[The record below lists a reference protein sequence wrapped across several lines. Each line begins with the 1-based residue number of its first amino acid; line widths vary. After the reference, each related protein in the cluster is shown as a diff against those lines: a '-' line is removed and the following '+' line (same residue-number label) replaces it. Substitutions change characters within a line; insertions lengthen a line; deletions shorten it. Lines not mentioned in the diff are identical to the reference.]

1 MSLRLLKPSL
11 LSVFALALLW
21 QAGGVQAIGL
31 LEAYEAALG
40 NDPTFRSA
48 IHENEAGQQA
58 IALGR
63 AGLLPTLSVTHMQG
77 MSRGTQKID
86 DNNRLTPDKSDLD
99 FNSQVTTLTLR
110 QPLLNL
116 EAVAAYNQGY
126 ARANSSQAKF
136 LGQSYELMV
145 RLVEAYAKTLL
156 AQDRL
161 NLAKAQNNAL
171 EELKRVNE
179 NMLKRGEGTQTDV
192 LETQSRHALSEAQVI
207 ETQDEL
213 DVARL
218 ALEKIIGQEVA
229 QLDSL
234 SGSFK
239 AQPIHPPDFE
249 SWREMALERN
259 AELATQRH
267 IVTSSQLEVKKSR
280 AGHTPRV
287 DLVASF
293 NKQNSASFI
302 VPNRDATFASVG
314 VEVSL
319 PLYAGGR
326 VVATTNQA
334 QANQAR
340 AQADLDAMSDK
351 VLVELRKQYQLLQ
364 SSIKRI
370 ESLELAVDS
379 ALLLVQ
385 ATEKSIQ
392 GGIRINLDLLDAQR
406 QLFSAQVDLA
416 EARYNYLLAYLRLR
430 LVAGTLVL
438 DDLEKVATYFVTKN

>member
-1 MSLRLLKPSL
+1 VSLRLFKPSL
-11 LSVFALALLW
+11 LSVCAVTLLW
-21 QAGGVQAIGL
+21 QAGGIQAIGL
-31 LEAYEAALG
+31 LEAYEAALR

-110 QPLLNL
+110 QPLLNM
-116 EAVAAYNQGY
+116 EAAAAYNQGY

-136 LGQSYELMV
+136 MGQSYELVV

-161 NLAKAQNNAL
+161 SLAKAQNNAL

-218 ALEKIIGQEVA
+218 ALEKIVGHEVA

-234 SGSFK
+234 SSSFK

-259 AELATQRH
+259 AELVTQRH
-267 IVTSSQLEVKKSR
+267 IVTSSQLDVKKSR

-287 DLVASF
+287 DLVASL

-326 VVATTNQA
+326 VVATTHQA
-334 QANQAR
+334 QANHAR

-351 VLVELRKQYQLLQ
+351 VLVELRRQYQLLQ

-370 ESLELAVDS
+370 ESLELAVNS
-379 ALLLVQ
+379 AFLLVQ

-392 GGIRINLDLLDAQR
+392 GGIRINLDLLDAQS

-430 LVAGTLVL
+430 LVAGTLIL
-438 DDLEKVATYFVTKN
+438 DDLEKVATYFVAKN